1 MRILRGAA
9 LAVAFL
15 GFFAT
20 HAHAQSDPLPSSNDG
35 AAKMAIIDFVQTTTT
50 QGSAHFF
57 VHPAERIATFEQDGT
72 LWIEHQTYSQFMH
85 VLGRALA
92 VVEAKSEL
100 ATIEPFKAM
109 MSGKRGAI
117 AKLSQADV
125 LKMVA
130 ATLTGMSVD
139 EFNADAKNWLAEAR
153 DPRWK
158 KHHAE
163 LTYLS
168 MQEVL
173 TPPPGRCQTA
183 NRSSVMP

>member
-1 MRILRGAA
+1 MRIVRGAA
-9 LAVAFL
+9 LAVPFRE
-15 GFFAT
+15 FFAT

-50 QGSAHFF
+50 QGSPHF

-85 VLGRALA
+85 VVGRALA
-92 VVEAKSEL
+92 VVKAKSEL
-100 ATIEPFKAM
+100 ARIEPFKAV

-139 EFNADAKNWLAEAR
+139 EFNADDKKWLAEAR

-163 LTYLS
+163 LTYLP